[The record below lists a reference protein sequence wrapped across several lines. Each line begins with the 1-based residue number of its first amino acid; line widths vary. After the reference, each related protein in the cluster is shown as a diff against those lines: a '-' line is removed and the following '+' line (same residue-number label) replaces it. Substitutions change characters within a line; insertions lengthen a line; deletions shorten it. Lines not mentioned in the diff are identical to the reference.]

1 MYPALELD
9 LLEALDLSI
18 HQPVLYFQLQIR
30 PHISIDKLSKAV
42 AQCITFMPE

>member
-18 HQPVLYFQLQIR
+18 RQPVLYFQLRIQPMHMYQQI
-30 PHISIDKLSKAV
+30 
-42 AQCITFMPE
+42 ITGCFTMY